1 MIRFREPELEKPGVV
16 LHNGARW
23 DVSAFVRDYD
33 EAFFSNQ
40 GIVELQANLSST
52 PKVDQSIRLGAC
64 RSAAA
69 EWLLT
74 LPTASF
80 THACEIH
87 AVEQA

>member
-1 MIRFREPELEKPGVV
+1 MASRDLEKPRVV
-16 LHNGARW
+16 FQNCTRL

-40 GIVELQANLSST
+40 GILELQANLSSA
-52 PKVDQSIRLGAC
+52 PKVEQCIRLGAC

-87 AVEQA
+87 AIEQA